1 MAGINLV
8 RIGFHC
14 LVGVFCVGITFHE
27 EHATAK
33 SQPSPPAVAPAVA
46 RATPA
51 VPLPAAPVLTPILV
65 SAAVPSSAPK
75 PTHPV
80 REEVGIASWY
90 GPHFQGRRMSNGKRF
105 DMRKMLAAHRT
116 LPLGSKV
123 KVTNLANGRAVE
135 VTIEDRGP
143 YPKGRLIDLSKRA
156 AQKLGMT
163 KQGLARVRIDVM
175 PMVYAYN

>member
-1 MAGINLV
+1 MTGKNLV

-14 LVGVFCVGITFHE
+14 LVGVFFVGVTFHE

-33 SQPSPPAVAPAVA
+33 NEPSPPAVAS
-46 RATPA
+46 ATPA
-51 VPLPAAPVLTPILV
+51 VPPPVTPALTPILV
-65 SAAVPSSAPK
+65 SAAARSSAPK
-75 PTHPV
+75 QAHPAV
-80 REEVGIASWY
+80 HEEVGIASWY
-90 GPHFQGRRMSNGKRF
+90 GSRFQGRRMSNGKRF

-156 AQKLGMT
+156 AQTLGMT

>member
-1 MAGINLV
+1 MTGINLV

-14 LVGVFCVGITFHE
+14 FVGIFCVGITFHE

-33 SQPSPPAVAPAVA
+33 NEPSPPAVA

-51 VPLPAAPVLTPILV
+51 VPSPGAPLALTPILV
-65 SAAVPSSAPK
+65 LAAAPK
-75 PTHPV
+75 PAHPAV
-80 REEVGIASWY
+80 HEEVGIASWY
-90 GPHFQGRRMSNGKRF
+90 GPRFQGRRMSNGKRF